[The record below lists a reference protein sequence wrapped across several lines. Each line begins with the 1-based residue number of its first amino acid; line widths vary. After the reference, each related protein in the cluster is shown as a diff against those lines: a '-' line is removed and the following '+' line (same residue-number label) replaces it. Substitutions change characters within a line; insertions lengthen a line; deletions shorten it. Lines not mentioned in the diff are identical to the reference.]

1 MDTAKYTDLITSQY
15 NDSPK
20 FKRWLEILLTPF
32 VDVQNLADTLYT
44 YFDLDTA
51 VGKQLDILGSVVGA
65 SRVLPFQPVNGD
77 AVLDDKH
84 YRFLIKGQILKNT
97 WNGTNQGIY
106 DMWQLLHPDLPLS
119 IKDNQNMTVNAI
131 FIGVVDELEKEMI
144 EYGMIVPK
152 AQGVLMQYSFST
164 PPLFAHD
171 QETEFFKGY
180 DEGYWAN
187 LGGL

>member
-1 MDTAKYTDLITSQY
+1 MILSDYTDLITSQY

-51 VGKQLDILGSVVGA
+51 VGKQLDMLGSVVGA

-77 AVLDDKH
+77 AVLDDNH

-97 WNGTNQGIY
+97 WDGTNQGIY
-106 DMWQLLHPDLPLS
+106 DMWQFLHPDLPLS
-119 IKDNQNMTVNAI
+119 IKDNQNMTVNAL